1 MGINRRKKY
10 YGEYI
15 LALKKLVDAQN
26 QAREYFP
33 AIPLRP
39 AAEPP
44 ELTSKGKRVFQR
56 LNKAYKVY
64 AEKSRAWRD
73 YLKASEWG

>member
-1 MGINRRKKY
+1 MRNNRQKKY

-15 LALKKLVDAQN
+15 SALKKLIDAQN
-26 QAREYFP
+26 KAREFFP
-33 AIPLRP
+33 SIPLKP
-39 AAEPP
+39 TEEPP
-44 ELTSKGKRVFQR
+44 ELTLNGRKVFHR

-73 YLKASEWG
+73 YLKSKS